1 MAADTL
7 VDIRNLEFAYG
18 ARQILTGISMTMKR
32 GQVVAIMGGSGCGKT
47 TLLKL
52 ISGTLRPSSG
62 EVVVNGEVIDG
73 RAQPLIIYSERR
85 GEKDVAS

>member
-32 GQVVAIMGGSGCGKT
+32 GQ
-47 TLLKL
+47 
-52 ISGTLRPSSG
+52 
-62 EVVVNGEVIDG
+62 
-73 RAQPLIIYSERR
+73 
-85 GEKDVAS
+85 